1 MTGPPA
7 LQRAKVAVI
16 GGGKISEQHLQ
27 ALRGIDGV
35 QIAAVCDLSPALA
48 EFTAERFEVPKWY
61 TDYRTMLDAEQVDV
75 VHVLTPP
82 ATHQRL
88 VTDCLERDCHVIVE
102 KPVALSNAD
111 FLALWALSQAR
122 NRYLVENHNYRFNA
136 PVRRLESLV
145 AEGTLGEIDEIEI
158 RMALDIRSGGRY
170 ADRNLPHPSHQLPAG
185 VIHEFISHL
194 AYLFLHFVPEYQRDS
209 LESVRAAWRNEGGG
223 ELFKYDSL
231 DAVVMT
237 QAVHGRLRFSSRQ
250 WPDALAVTVRGSQG
264 VASVELFHPILQ
276 LARKRGGSPHLT
288 PLVNALGQAKTS
300 FRSGFGSI
308 WSKIRN
314 RTAYEGLDLF
324 LRQTY
329 EAMAAGS
336 KPPVGFEDM
345 ERCSRLIDALLA
357 RENRL

>member
-1 MTGPPA
+1 MAHAGSCK
-7 LQRAKVAVI
+7 RSAVI
-16 GGGKISEQHLQ
+16 GGGKISEQHLV
-27 ALRGIDGV
+27 ALRRIAGV
-35 QIAAVCDLSPALA
+35 QVAAVCDLSPALA
-48 EFTAERFEVPKWY
+48 EFTAERFGVPNWF
-61 TDYRTMLDAEQVDV
+61 TDYRAMLDAEDVDV

-82 ATHQRL
+82 ATHQRI
-88 VTDCLERDCHVIVE
+88 VADSLESGCHVIVE

-111 FLALWALSQAR
+111 FHALWALSQSR
-122 NRYLVENHNYRFNA
+122 HKMLVENHNYRFNA
-136 PVRRLESLV
+136 PVRKLESLV
-145 AEGTLGEIDEIEI
+145 ADGTLGKVEEIEV

-194 AYLFLHFVPEYQRDS
+194 VYLFLHFVPEDQRDS
-209 LESVRAAWRNEGGG
+209 VESVRAAWRNEGGG

-231 DAVVMT
+231 DAVLIAG
-237 QAVHGRLRFSSRQ
+237 AVHGRLRFSSRQ
-250 WPDALAVTVRGSQG
+250 WPDALAVTVRGSRG
-264 VASVELFHPILQ
+264 VASAELFHPVLQ
-276 LARKRGGSPHLT
+276 LTKQRGGSKHLT
-288 PLVNALGQAKTS
+288 PLVNALGQSATL

-329 EAMAAGS
+329 EALASGS
-336 KPPVGFEDM
+336 KPPVGFDDM
-345 ERCSRLIDALLA
+345 DRTSRVIDALLA